1 MTTYSETG
9 NAKNTANLRKLIT
22 ACQGYGAKYN
32 PARTELTITAL
43 LTQADTCDAALQ
55 AVRNAVQAEKD
66 AINNRNLVFKALG
79 KLATRIINGLAAY
92 NSPANVLDNAR
103 SLVSQLSGKRVGKVK
118 AGKDGADAPTISV
131 SKMSYDMRVDTFDKI
146 VALVATQINYIPN
159 EVEMQ
164 LTALQAHAQSLR
176 NLNQAAL
183 DTQNIA
189 QNARINRDKIMY
201 SDADCLFDIASNVKN
216 YVKYL
221 YGATSPEFKQIR
233 GINFINQASK

>member
-43 LTQADTCDAALQ
+43 LVQADSCDSALQ
-55 AVRNAVQAEKD
+55 IVRDAVQAEKD
-66 AINNRNLVFKALG
+66 AISNRNLTFKALG

-103 SLVSQLSGKRVGKVK
+103 SLVTQLSGKRVGKAKVN
-118 AGKDGADAPTISV
+118 KDGADTATISV
-131 SKMSYDMRVDTFDKI
+131 SKMSYDMRVDTFDKL
-146 VALVATQINYIPN
+146 VALVATQATYTPN

-164 LTALQAHAQSLR
+164 LTALRAHAQNLR
-176 NLNQAAL
+176 DLNQATL
-183 DTQNIA
+183 DAQNVV
-189 QNARINRDKIMY
+189 QNARINRDKLMY
-201 SDADCLFDIASNVKN
+201 SDAGCLFDIASNVKN

-233 GINFINQASK
+233 GINFINQVGK